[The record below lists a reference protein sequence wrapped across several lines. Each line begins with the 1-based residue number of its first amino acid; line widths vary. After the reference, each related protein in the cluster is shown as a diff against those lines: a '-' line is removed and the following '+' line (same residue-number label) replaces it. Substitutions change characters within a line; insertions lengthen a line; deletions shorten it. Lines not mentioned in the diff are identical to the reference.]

1 MTQTNMTND
10 TVPSDVLTVQ
20 YDIAE
25 VSVWEAFASI
35 CQELP
40 VDIDDMIHC
49 AKYRGT
55 APNGCSVLEVRF
67 GNLDAAK
74 GFTAVYLDCPDADD
88 DEVAVYLGILEPNL
102 VPA

>member
-1 MTQTNMTND
+1 MTNNAEMPTD
-10 TVPSDVLTVQ
+10 ALTVQ

-25 VSVWEAFASI
+25 ISVWEAFASI

-40 VDIDDMIHC
+40 VDIDDMVLS
-49 AKYRGT
+49 AGFKGY
-55 APNGCSVLEVRF
+55 APNGCSILEVRF

-74 GFTAVYLDCPDADD
+74 GFTAVYLQAADADD
-88 DEVAVYLGILEPNL
+88 GEVLEYLGVPEPGL

>member
-1 MTQTNMTND
+1 MIIPTD
-10 TVPSDVLTVQ
+10 ALTVQ

-49 AKYRGT
+49 TKYRGT
-55 APNGCSVLEVRF
+55 APNGCSILEVQF

-74 GFTAVYLDCPDADD
+74 GFTAVYLDSPDADD
-88 DEVAVYLGILEPNL
+88 AEVLEYLGIVDYE
-102 VPA
+102 AA